1 MIMKKITYLFLFML
15 CVGFIQIN
23 AQNTRNTLEFDS
35 TDPQSLVNC
44 GASPTYS
51 PAVFTAET
59 WVKIY
64 AGTGTLMSNVEYV
77 NAPGDGAKG
86 FSIRLNGQKAELV
99 MGKGSAAGDW
109 TVLTATDDLVLDTW
123 THVAA
128 TYNGSNAEIFYNGIS
143 QGVLATPNPMLVSAQ
158 NFYLGEHPTYPNR
171 RLSGQL
177 SDVRVWN
184 IVRSAAEIQSSML
197 TFLSGTESG
206 LVGNWKLDEG
216 TGTLIHE
223 QVSNTDVTKGTGT
236 TWQLNSVLGISNYN
250 LDNSIS
256 VYPNPSNGEF
266 TFKSTLNE
274 PISYQIFDVTG
285 KMVIT
290 DSFSQLS
297 NKIDLSNKG
306 QGIYILKA
314 TFSGNHITKKLVV
327 Q

>member
-1 MIMKKITYLFLFML
+1 MKKITYLFLCML
-15 CVGFIQIN
+15 CVGFIQMN

-44 GASPTYS
+44 GTSPTYS

-123 THVAA
+123 THVAV
-128 TYNGSNAEIFYNGIS
+128 TYNGSNAEIFYNGMS
-143 QGVLATPNPMLVSAQ
+143 QGVLATTNPMLVSAQ
-158 NFYLGEHPTYPNR
+158 NFYLGEHPTYPDR

-184 IVRSAAEIQSSML
+184 IVRTGTEIQSSML

-206 LVGNWKLDEG
+206 LVANWKLDEG
-216 TGTLIHE
+216 SGTLINE
-223 QVSNTDVTKGTGT
+223 QVSDTDVTKGTGT
-236 TWQLNSVLGISNYN
+236 TWQINSVLGVSEYE
-250 LDNSIS
+250 LENSFSI
-256 VYPNPSNGEF
+256 YPNPSNGKF
-266 TFKSTLNE
+266 TIKSSLNDSI
-274 PISYQIFDVTG
+274 PYQVYDVTG
-285 KMVIT
+285 KLVLSN
-290 DSFSQLS
+290 SFSNVS
-297 NKIDLSNKG
+297 NMIDLSNNS
-306 QGIYILKA
+306 QGIYIFKISLN
-314 TFSGNHITKKLVV
+314 GNLITKKLVV